1 MVEYLQKIFGA
12 QIKSVD
18 YRLPKNTPIYLL
30 EGYSVKKLI
39 WGDHECVVI
48 TPQNTVARLPVLKKH
63 YLVIKN
69 ICDLP
74 CALNL
79 EKLTVEQRENLV
91 SNNIPFISVQQQ
103 VYLPFW
109 GSAFLER
116 LKPEVIAPKRMAPTT
131 QLVFLHV
138 FYRLFSG
145 EQNVNSTSISSE
157 LGVPKSSI
165 SRAVQELE
173 TYGLLKLYAEGT
185 NKWLG
190 FAADPNETLA
200 KAMDIMRSPVSQV
213 VFLKELPE
221 ELSYKYGGIK
231 ALSMI
236 SMLGADERDGAIVFD
251 KIKAQRIPKEKVIS
265 KRTFDD
271 FGGVISEVWRYD
283 PGLLSKQKT
292 VDDISLLLCLQNDE
306 DERVQNELDGIRKKY
321 GLEVR

>member
-1 MVEYLQKIFGA
+1 MIEYLQKIFGA
-12 QIKSVD
+12 QIESVD
-18 YRLPKNTPIYLL
+18 YKLPKNTPIYLQD
-30 EGYSVKKLI
+30 GYTVQKLK
-39 WGDHECVVI
+39 WGGSECVVI
-48 TPQNTVARLPVLKKH
+48 TLQDTAARLPVLKKH
-63 YLVIKN
+63 YQAIKN

-79 EKLTVEQRENLV
+79 KKLTAEQRKNLV
-91 SNNIPFISVQQQ
+91 SNNIPFISVLQQ

-116 LKPEVIAPKRMAPTT
+116 LKPEVVVPVRMAPTT

-157 LGVPKSSI
+157 LGVPKSSV

-173 TYGLLKLYAEGT
+173 TYGLLKLYTERT
-185 NKWLG
+185 NKWLSL
-190 FAADPNETLA
+190 AADPNETLT
-200 KAMDIMRSPVSQV
+200 KAMDIMRSPVSRV

-221 ELSYKYGGIK
+221 RLSYKYGGIK

-251 KIKAQRIPKEKVIS
+251 KIEAQRIPEEKVIS

-271 FGGVISEVWRYD
+271 FSGIIAEVWRYD
-283 PGLLSKQKT
+283 PGLLSNNKI
-292 VDDISLLLCLQNDE
+292 VDDISLLLCLKDSE
-306 DERVQNELDGIRKKY
+306 DERVQKELDGIRNKF
-321 GLEVR
+321 GMEER